1 MISPGKFMLGA
12 AGASALAGMYTG
24 IRTAPEDSGTEDK
37 IDRGAGV
44 AGTFA
49 FLGAGAAAAGYA
61 AASKF
66 SLKGAASGLK
76 NRFQASNRQ
85 YNRLR
90 AKATA
95 RAARATHLPGR
106 MVGPA
111 TQGAYEH
118 TMQGVEGRM
127 TSLYRSHG
135 STLAFAGVGAGVGAI
150 IGGAVSKGDRT
161 QGAAKGAAIGA
172 GVGVV
177 AKGVAAAALKY
188 SSLSAGGKKAGGLA
202 GLVLASAA
210 IYGGVRAAT
219 RAPEPSTY
227 GETDAAGQTQY
238 SDTSVADRA
247 RMMNASGDM
256 VFGLHNMRH

>member
-118 TMQGVEGRM
+118 TMQGVE
-127 TSLYRSHG
+127 
-135 STLAFAGVGAGVGAI
+135 AGVGAI

-219 RAPEPSTY
+219 RAPESSTY